1 MAAAKKNQPSVGTIA
16 KGEVIKD
23 QGTVPYN
30 GPKNMATPNTEKGIV
45 SKGVKKGM
53 GAALRGKSYTYD

>member
-1 MAAAKKNQPSVGTIA
+1 MAATKSKQPSVGPIA

-23 QGTVPYN
+23 QGTVSYN
-30 GPKNMATPNTEKGIV
+30 GPKNVATPNTLKGIV
-45 SKGVKKGM
+45 KKGTQKGT

>member
-1 MAAAKKNQPSVGTIA
+1 MAVTKRNQPSVGTIA
-16 KGEVIKD
+16 KGAVIEG

-30 GPKNMATPNTEKGIV
+30 GPKNMATPNIEKGIV
-45 SKGVKKGM
+45 RKGIQKGT

>member
-1 MAAAKKNQPSVGTIA
+1 MAATKSKQPPVGPIA

-30 GPKNMATPNTEKGIV
+30 GPKNVTTPNTLKGIV
-45 SKGVKKGM
+45 KKGTQKGT

>member
-1 MAAAKKNQPSVGTIA
+1 MAAAKRNQPSVGIIA
-16 KGEVIKD
+16 KGSVIKD

-45 SKGVKKGM
+45 KRGVQKGT

>member
-1 MAAAKKNQPSVGTIA
+1 MAATKNKQSSVGPIA
-16 KGEVIKD
+16 KGEVIKG

-30 GPKNMATPNTEKGIV
+30 GPKNMDTPATSKGIV
-45 SKGVKKGM
+45 IKGIKKGT

>member
-1 MAAAKKNQPSVGTIA
+1 MAATKSKQPPVGPIA

-30 GPKNMATPNTEKGIV
+30 GPKNVATPSTLKGIV
-45 SKGVKKGM
+45 KKGTQKGT